1 MFDKEA
7 YCSRLFG
14 LHLKLLNFFFHEYSM
29 RNKKSLPENK
39 LPGPYTII
47 CIDNLGI
54 RQCLILKI

>member
-1 MFDKEA
+1 
-7 YCSRLFG
+7 
-14 LHLKLLNFFFHEYSM
+14 M